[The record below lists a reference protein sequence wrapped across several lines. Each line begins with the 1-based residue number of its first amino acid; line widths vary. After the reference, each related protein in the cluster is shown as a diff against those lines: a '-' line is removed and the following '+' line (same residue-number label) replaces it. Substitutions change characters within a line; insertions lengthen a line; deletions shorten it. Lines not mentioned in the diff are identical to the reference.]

1 MEYPAIACFKH
12 VLSAIFDCCRH
23 YWSSVCLARSVGA
36 PDLTVWLGRGL
47 GRLVDHVHAGGQ
59 LVVTALQPRLTVLR
73 SLAHL
78 TKRLIFL
85 VPAYSTLLPCT
96 PNTEIVFLVSGLLY
110 TVYSTPLPCTPNTEI
125 GILSLWLTVLRSLA
139 HLAKRLVFLVSGLQ
153 YSAPLHT

>member
-96 PNTEIVFLVSGLLY
+96 PSSEIGILSPSLQYTAPLHSAHLTQRLVFLVPA
-110 TVYSTPLPCTPNTEI
+110 YSTLLPCTPNTEI
-125 GILSLWLTVLRSLA
+125 
-139 HLAKRLVFLVSGLQ
+139 VFLVSGLQ